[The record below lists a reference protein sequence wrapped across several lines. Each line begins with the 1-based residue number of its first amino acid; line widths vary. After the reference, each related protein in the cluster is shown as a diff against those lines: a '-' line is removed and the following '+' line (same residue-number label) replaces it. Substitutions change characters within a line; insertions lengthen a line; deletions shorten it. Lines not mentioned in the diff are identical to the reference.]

1 MNTIAERIKFAMKV
15 KNKKQIEIVRD
26 TGISKGA
33 FSSYL
38 SGQYNPKLDKLQ
50 LIADSLDVD
59 VKWLSGENVPM
70 QTATQNTD
78 TVQQYLFYNNSCSE
92 YLIDDTFDTY
102 IGLMNEHSAL
112 VPRFLV
118 LVNPS
123 MNEMHLLPIFIKKD
137 SSRFYNCPPAL
148 LIPNGHSTFTKDFD
162 SVHMVLETSVIYYYG
177 INTETCEPEITE
189 LTYSQSEKCY
199 QITDGQFIRPIEEFE
214 KELAKEALYLKQKRP
229 IITDK
234 RTCKVS
240 DLSSPLLYHGVIG
253 NVRSVKDCPTAYRLR
268 LVP

>member
-50 LIADSLDVD
+50 LIADSLEVD

-92 YLIDDTFDTY
+92 YLIDDTSDTY
-102 IGLMNEHSAL
+102 IGLMNEHSTL
-112 VPRFLV
+112 VPRFYV

-123 MNEMHLLPIFIKKD
+123 MNEMHLLPIFLKKTVLGFITVRLNFLPLTD
-137 SSRFYNCPPAL
+137 TAHLRKTLTVFIWYWKL
-148 LIPNGHSTFTKDFD
+148 L
-162 SVHMVLETSVIYYYG
+162 
-177 INTETCEPEITE
+177 
-189 LTYSQSEKCY
+189 
-199 QITDGQFIRPIEEFE
+199 
-214 KELAKEALYLKQKRP
+214 
-229 IITDK
+229 
-234 RTCKVS
+234 
-240 DLSSPLLYHGVIG
+240 
-253 NVRSVKDCPTAYRLR
+253 
-268 LVP
+268 

>member
-1 MNTIAERIKFAMKV
+1 MAERRKD
-15 KNKKQIEIVRD
+15 R
-26 TGISKGA
+26 KGRVLKEGE
-33 FSSYL
+33 SQRKDGSYDFRWRT
-38 SGQYNPKLDKLQ
+38 SDGKR
-50 LIADSLDVD
+50 
-59 VKWLSGENVPM
+59 
-70 QTATQNTD
+70 
-78 TVQQYLFYNNSCSE
+78 
-92 YLIDDTFDTY
+92 
-102 IGLMNEHSAL
+102 HSAL

-214 KELAKEALYLKQKRP
+214 KELAKEALYLKQ
-229 IITDK
+229 
-234 RTCKVS
+234 
-240 DLSSPLLYHGVIG
+240 
-253 NVRSVKDCPTAYRLR
+253 NAQ
-268 LVP
+268 

>member
-1 MNTIAERIKFAMKV
+1 MNTIAERIKFAMNI

-50 LIADSLDVD
+50 LIADSLGVD

-78 TVQQYLFYNNSCSE
+78 NIQQYLFYKNSCSE
-92 YLIDDTFDTY
+92 YLIDDTSDTY

-112 VPRFLV
+112 VPRFYV

-123 MNEMHLLPIFIKKD
+123 MNEMHLLPIFLRKD
-137 SSRFYNCPPAL
+137 SSQFYKCPSVL
-148 LIPNGHSTFTKDFD
+148 LTPNGHSTFTKDFD
-162 SVHMVLETSVIYYYG
+162 SIRMVVETSVIYYYG
-177 INTETCEPEITE
+177 INTETYEAQITE
-189 LTYSQSEKCY
+189 LTYSQTEKRY
-199 QITDGQFIRPIEEFE
+199 QITNGQSIRLIEEFE
-214 KELAKEALYLKQKRP
+214 KELVKESLYLKQ
-229 IITDK
+229 
-234 RTCKVS
+234 
-240 DLSSPLLYHGVIG
+240 
-253 NVRSVKDCPTAYRLR
+253 NNQ
-268 LVP
+268 

>member
-1 MNTIAERIKFAMKV
+1 
-15 KNKKQIEIVRD
+15 
-26 TGISKGA
+26 
-33 FSSYL
+33 
-38 SGQYNPKLDKLQ
+38 
-50 LIADSLDVD
+50 
-59 VKWLSGENVPM
+59 
-70 QTATQNTD
+70 
-78 TVQQYLFYNNSCSE
+78 
-92 YLIDDTFDTY
+92 
-102 IGLMNEHSAL
+102 MNEHSAL

-214 KELAKEALYLKQKRP
+214 KELAKEALYLKQ
-229 IITDK
+229 
-234 RTCKVS
+234 
-240 DLSSPLLYHGVIG
+240 
-253 NVRSVKDCPTAYRLR
+253 NAQ
-268 LVP
+268 

>member
-148 LIPNGHSTFTKDFD
+148 LIPNPDKPEKLFLFSTPC
-162 SVHMVLETSVIYYYG
+162 VILKKKGVFICYSL
-177 INTETCEPEITE
+177 INTLIKFMASLP
-189 LTYSQSEKCY
+189 
-199 QITDGQFIRPIEEFE
+199 
-214 KELAKEALYLKQKRP
+214 
-229 IITDK
+229 
-234 RTCKVS
+234 VM
-240 DLSSPLLYHGVIG
+240 
-253 NVRSVKDCPTAYRLR
+253 TA
-268 LVP
+268 

>member
-26 TGISKGA
+26 TGSSKGA

-214 KELAKEALYLKQKRP
+214 KELAKEALYLKQ
-229 IITDK
+229 
-234 RTCKVS
+234 
-240 DLSSPLLYHGVIG
+240 
-253 NVRSVKDCPTAYRLR
+253 NAQ
-268 LVP
+268 